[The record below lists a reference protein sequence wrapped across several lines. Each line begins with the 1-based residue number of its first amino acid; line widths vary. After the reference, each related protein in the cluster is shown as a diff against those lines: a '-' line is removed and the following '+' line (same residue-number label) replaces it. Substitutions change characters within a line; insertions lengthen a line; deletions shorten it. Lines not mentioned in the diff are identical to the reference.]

1 MGSRGREQ
9 GFHDVDH
16 RIGHR
21 PAGDVTSIATV
32 HSMSLF
38 PHRPFRFGVQVSH
51 ASTAQEWAELARR
64 SEDAGYDVL
73 TMPDHFTN
81 QLAPVPALMAAAD
94 ATSTLRIGA
103 LVFDNDYKHPVVLA
117 KELATMDL
125 LSDGRT
131 EIGLGAGWML
141 SDYEQAGMTYDSPK
155 VRIDRFI
162 EGLAVIRGALGPDS
176 FSFSGDHYTI
186 SNYNGLPKPVQ
197 QPLPP
202 ILIGGGGP
210 RVLKFAA
217 READIVGI
225 NGTLTAGVVG
235 PEAISTM
242 TAASVDEKVAIVA
255 AAGAHRI
262 SDIELNIRT
271 FFVKVTDD
279 RASTINAISSMFS
292 VPADLIDTSPFAL
305 IGSVDACIEQLLEHR
320 EKWGFSY
327 TIVGAENI
335 DECAP
340 IVAALRGK

>member
-1 MGSRGREQ
+1 
-9 GFHDVDH
+9 
-16 RIGHR
+16 
-21 PAGDVTSIATV
+21 
-32 HSMSLF
+32 
-38 PHRPFRFGVQVSH
+38 
-51 ASTAQEWAELARR
+51 
-64 SEDAGYDVL
+64 
-73 TMPDHFTN
+73 MPDHFTN

-162 EGLAVIRGALGPDS
+162 EGLAVIRGALGPDT

-186 SNYNGLPKPVQ
+186 SHYNGLPKPVQ

-292 VPADLIDTSPFAL
+292 VPAELIDTSPFAL
-305 IGSVDACIEQLLEHR
+305 IGSVDACIEQLLERR

>member
-1 MGSRGREQ
+1 M
-9 GFHDVDH
+9 
-16 RIGHR
+16 
-21 PAGDVTSIATV
+21 
-32 HSMSLF
+32 SMF

-51 ASTAQEWAELARR
+51 ASSAQEWAELARR

-94 ATSTLRIGA
+94 ATTTLRIGA

-117 KELATMDL
+117 KELATMDV

-131 EIGLGAGWML
+131 EIGLGAGWMI

-162 EGLAVIRGALGPDS
+162 EGLAVIRGALGPDT

-186 SNYNGLPKPVQ
+186 SQYNGLPKPVQ

-210 RVLKFAA
+210 RVLGFAA

-242 TAASVDEKVAIVA
+242 TAASVDEKVALVA
-255 AAGAHRI
+255 KAGSHRL
-262 SDIELNIRT
+262 SEIELNIRT

-292 VPADLIDTSPFAL
+292 VPAELIDTSPFAL
-305 IGSVDACIEQLLEHR
+305 IGSVDACIEQLLERR

-340 IVAALRGK
+340 IVATLRGK

>member
-1 MGSRGREQ
+1 M
-9 GFHDVDH
+9 
-16 RIGHR
+16 
-21 PAGDVTSIATV
+21 
-32 HSMSLF
+32 F

-51 ASTAQEWAELARR
+51 ASSAKEWADLARR

-94 ATSTLRIGA
+94 ATKTLRIGA

-131 EIGLGAGWML
+131 EIGLGAGWMI

-162 EGLAVIRGALGPDS
+162 EGLAVIRGALGPDT

-186 SNYNGLPKPVQ
+186 TQYNGLPKPVQ

-210 RVLKFAA
+210 RVLGFAA

-225 NGTLTAGVVG
+225 NGTLTSGVVG
-235 PEAISTM
+235 SEAISTM
-242 TAASVDEKVAIVA
+242 TAASVDEKVALVA
-255 AAGAHRI
+255 KAGAHRL
-262 SDIELNIRT
+262 SEIELNIRT

-292 VPADLIDTSPFAL
+292 VPAELIDTSPFAL
-305 IGSVDACIEQLLEHR
+305 IGSVDACIEQLLERR